1 MFCPKSSPSYLYRWV
16 KGGGTPSFHK
26 IFYFGSLHSFNLFFA
41 MGQSSCVIAKKES
54 WTCERLIGT
63 PVLKKGY
70 ICQGEKK
77 KFHETKRKAQLA
89 PMNVQF
95 FSFKRGGK
103 GHFFFPLFLMSS
115 HHVPMGFPNTFTK
128 MFPIA
133 PWFYPIW
140 LCPKFTSFVHK
151 LKSKV

>member
-1 MFCPKSSPSYLYRWV
+1 MLGERLNTLPRIPMCSPRVFPIAPCCNLICFAQSPPLLTYIGGS

-26 IFYFGSLHSFNLFFA
+26 IFYFGSVHSFNLFFA

-70 ICQGEKK
+70 IFQGEKEQ
-77 KFHETKRKAQLA
+77 FHETNRKAQLT

-95 FSFKRGGK
+95 FSF
-103 GHFFFPLFLMSS
+103 
-115 HHVPMGFPNTFTK
+115 
-128 MFPIA
+128 
-133 PWFYPIW
+133 
-140 LCPKFTSFVHK
+140 
-151 LKSKV
+151 